1 MTAMLFGLSAG
12 DVAVTSD
19 DWYTPRWVFDAAG
32 IVFDMDVAAPA
43 DPAMRTCPAREYLT
57 AVEDGLTAPWEGNVW
72 MNPPYKA
79 SQPWVDR
86 PAKHPSGL
94 ALLPVLPEVRWL
106 GHLLKVADAVTILS
120 VNFQR
125 PDGRQVRLMWC
136 NLLAARG
143 AECVKA
149 LGRIAAADKYAAGA
163 YHVRPEAAP

>member
-1 MTAMLFGLSAG
+1 MSVDQLFSVSAS

-32 IVFDMDVAAPA
+32 LVFDMDVAAPVDA
-43 DPAMRTCPAREYLT
+43 AHRTCPARRYLT
-57 AVEDGLTAPWEGNVW
+57 AVEDGLERPWEGTVW

-86 PAKHPSGL
+86 FARHPSGL
-94 ALLPVLPEVRWL
+94 ALLPVLPEVHWL
-106 GHLLKVADAVTILS
+106 GRLINAADAIAILS

-125 PDGRQVRLMWC
+125 PDGRKVRLMWC

-143 AECVKA
+143 AECVAA
-149 LGRIAAADKYAAGA
+149 LERIAIADKYAAGA
-163 YHVRPEAAP
+163 YHVRPS